1 MAKKKGFTGRL
12 IWFSIIMFVGVV
24 GYVYLSKV
32 FFKTHL
38 KNKTYTYVYIEKGD
52 TFDDVIDKINSETI
66 FEQPK
71 AFEWLAKEMKL
82 ADHLHVGKFKI
93 LNGMS
98 MRQVINLIK
107 YDKQEKVKLVYNY
120 QIHDLDE
127 FISYTDN
134 KLAITSEELEEFV
147 SDENKLKSNFDLDPD
162 NCFAM
167 IIPGTYEVS
176 WAIELEE
183 LMKILKER
191 YHDVWNA
198 TRLAQAKKMG
208 LKVSEVITLASIVQ
222 SESAF
227 KREQEKIAGVYLNRI
242 KKNMPLQADP
252 TLKFANK
259 NFEVQRI
266 INEDKRIKSPY
277 NTYKYKGLPPGPIC
291 LVNIQAIDATLNYIR
306 HDFLYFCAKPELN
319 GLSDFSATYDQ
330 HRKYANAYQ
339 ESLSRKR
346 INR

>member
-1 MAKKKGFTGRL
+1 L
-12 IWFSIIMFVGVV
+12 
-24 GYVYLSKV
+24 
-32 FFKTHL
+32 
-38 KNKTYTYVYIEKGD
+38 E
-52 TFDDVIDKINSETI
+52 
-66 FEQPK
+66 
-71 AFEWLAKEMKL
+71 
-82 ADHLHVGKFKI
+82 
-93 LNGMS
+93 
-98 MRQVINLIK
+98 
-107 YDKQEKVKLVYNY
+107 
-120 QIHDLDE
+120 E

-147 SDENKLKSNFDLDPD
+147 SNENKLKDYFNLDPD

-167 IIPGTYEVS
+167 ITPGTYEVG

-183 LMKILKER
+183 LLNLLKEK
-191 YHDVWNA
+191 YHQVWNSA
-198 TRLAQAKKMG
+198 RLSQAKKMG

-259 NFEVQRI
+259 NYEAQRI
-266 INEDKRIKSPY
+266 LNEDKKIKSPY
-277 NTYKYKGLPPGPIC
+277 NTYKIKGLPPGPIC
-291 LVNIQAIDATLNYIR
+291 LVNQQAINATLNYIQ

-319 GLSDFSATYDQ
+319 GLSDFSTTYDQ
-330 HRKYANAYQ
+330 HRKYATSYQ
-339 ESLSRKR
+339 ESLSRKK